1 MSDRLALAN
10 AIEDAGIE
18 RAKAER
24 VASVIFDAIH
34 DNVATKAD
42 VQASEAAVRHDLQA
56 STAATRAD
64 IAATRTELK
73 SDIAVIRSAMANE
86 TARHMDEIGETGTPP
101 MSQPVLNARALK
113 CTVVLDPAEVAQ
125 IVAADGK
132 PRVVIDIR
140 LPDRR
145 VSVDLNAKS
154 VRKTIAAISEYGPS
168 RWSSRASW
176 SAMSSPTRGSPHN
189 RRRGH
194 RQRRRRQHEPC
205 HRTHAPGALQ
215 GFHRAP
221 AQRARHG
228 RSQPAR

>member
-24 VASVIFDAIH
+24 VALVIFDAIH

-86 TARHMDEIGETGTPP
+86 TARLSTRIERLDAAVKAQPNAIMLRLGTL
-101 MSQPVLNARALK
+101 M
-113 CTVVLDPAEVAQ
+113 VVLTG
-125 IVAADGK
+125 IILAAL
-132 PRVVIDIR
+132 RY
-140 LPDRR
+140 LP
-145 VSVDLNAKS
+145 
-154 VRKTIAAISEYGPS
+154 P
-168 RWSSRASW
+168 
-176 SAMSSPTRGSPHN
+176 PH
-189 RRRGH
+189 G
-194 RQRRRRQHEPC
+194 
-205 HRTHAPGALQ
+205 
-215 GFHRAP
+215 
-221 AQRARHG
+221 
-228 RSQPAR
+228 